1 MTAREAAALLRGWD
15 QILILTHRR
24 PDGDTL
30 GCALALR
37 ALLEQAGKTAWL
49 LPNREATALF
59 TPYLE
64 GAFAPSSFAPQHVV
78 AVDIAS
84 PSLFPENALPYRDR
98 VELLIDH
105 HPSNEGFGRHNWVEP
120 DKAACGE
127 IIYELVEELGTL
139 TPRIALPL
147 YVAISTD
154 TGCFQYSNTSPNTH
168 RVAARLME
176 TGIDAFAVNKRHFRT
191 KSFKRLRLE
200 GMLAAE
206 MELFQEGTVA
216 IAAVTLDMMASL
228 DAHEEDAEDIAA
240 FAGQVEGVE
249 TAVTIREL
257 KPGECKLSVR
267 TSGGLN
273 ATKVC
278 ALLGGGGHAAAA
290 GCTVMG
296 SVDDA
301 KAAILDAIRQV
312 QARSK

>member
-37 ALLEQAGKTAWL
+37 ALLEQAGKTTWL

-64 GAFAPSSFAPQHVV
+64 GAFAPSSFTPQHVV

-154 TGCFQYSNTSPNTH
+154 TGCFQYTNTSPNTH
-168 RVAARLME
+168 RVAPAGRHA
-176 TGIDAFAVNKRHFRT
+176 GRRNGAF
-191 KSFKRLRLE
+191 
-200 GMLAAE
+200 
-206 MELFQEGTVA
+206 
-216 IAAVTLDMMASL
+216 
-228 DAHEEDAEDIAA
+228 
-240 FAGQVEGVE
+240 
-249 TAVTIREL
+249 
-257 KPGECKLSVR
+257 
-267 TSGGLN
+267 SGGN
-273 ATKVC
+273 
-278 ALLGGGGHAAAA
+278 GGDCRRDPGYDGFPGRPRGG
-290 GCTVMG
+290 
-296 SVDDA
+296 
-301 KAAILDAIRQV
+301 R
-312 QARSK
+312 